1 MARST
6 DIDSIRLNRPIGD
19 SVKIAYVFTVF
30 HGQVLIFENVENK
43 TFEPQAHLDLSGEPQ
58 GSSACSVYNIA
69 NKKSLITK
77 MYIPTTF

>member
-30 HGQVLIFENVENK
+30 HGQVLIFENVEYK

-58 GSSACSVYNIA
+58 DNHPQVVQHVVFIILH
-69 NKKSLITK
+69 KKVL
-77 MYIPTTF
+77 